1 MLGRVCAVLASPSVP
16 ELSGGMAPGTEACEC
31 LAPWAQ
37 PAPQALS
44 RHLLPVEH
52 VRACSACGACEV
64 PAAGS
69 VRSGPGRH
77 AGARAGVR
85 RALQSPLQGPQTR
98 ARPVRAG
105 TQRALRLIGP
115 ARTKL
120 LLFTGRR
127 LEGEQAVAWGL
138 AELLADDPVQARAC
152 PIARFTA
159 CRRLTVLACVM
170 RRAGRCCPFCAEGL
184 WGGNP
189 QACGAA
195 LQVHL
200 HA

>member
-1 MLGRVCAVLASPSVP
+1 LPLSHFVAIHDVCRPPGGHAGAGVCGAGPPSVP
-16 ELSGGMAPGTEACEC
+16 ELSGGMALGTEACEC
-31 LAPWAQ
+31 LSPWAQ

-52 VRACSACGACEV
+52 VRACSACGAREF

-69 VRSGPGRH
+69 VRSGPGRL
-77 AGARAGVR
+77 AGARVR
-85 RALQSPLQGPQTR
+85 RALQSPPQCPQTR
-98 ARPVRAG
+98 SRPARVG

-138 AELLADDPVQARAC
+138 AELLADDPVQARARRG
-152 PIARFTA
+152 ARSTA
-159 CRRLTVLACVM
+159 GRRTPVLASAT
-170 RRAGRCCPFCAEGL
+170 RRGSRLLSIPHRGPA
-184 WGGNP
+184 
-189 QACGAA
+189 
-195 LQVHL
+195 
-200 HA
+200 